1 MTRHLCKANPT
12 LQHTKAFVVDGLDT
26 KPILSPY
33 LRIVGVELSYT
44 NCFVGSLL
52 YTKKSQC
59 ANVANSNCQF
69 PMEDAA

>member
-1 MTRHLCKANPT
+1 MTRHLCKANPI
-12 LQHTKAFVVDGLDT
+12 LQHIKAFMVDGLGT
-26 KPILSPY
+26 KLILLPH
-33 LRIVGVELSYT
+33 LRIVGVELLYT